1 MSHLSYSIDGDLSP
15 LVVVDANGQ
24 MARFVVKTLS
34 VCSGLVVLMFC
45 TRVLLLSLERWA
57 LVLEIHANL
66 RHKNTYIFFVKF
78 QVVSVPTQT
87 ELKQRAFAQ
96 HP

>member
-1 MSHLSYSIDGDLSP
+1 MSHLSYSSDGDLSP

-45 TRVLLLSLERWA
+45 TRVLLLSLER
-57 LVLEIHANL
+57 
-66 RHKNTYIFFVKF
+66 
-78 QVVSVPTQT
+78 
-87 ELKQRAFAQ
+87 
-96 HP
+96 